1 MVLEEADGK
10 YVATIPAG
18 ATEVKFVCEW
28 EEKEEEEEPVNAA
41 AQVTGA
47 LGVAVVLNDN
57 EAVIDGSTIVADGI
71 LDTAA
76 SASTVAVTTAD
87 GSGQEADEETPGA
100 VCTFGRAL
108 LHRRRD
114 NAESLSRHGLL
125 HRHYRLDL

>member
-1 MVLEEADGK
+1 MKKGTLTMTYKDASGSGSMVLEEADGK

-57 EAVIDGSTIVADGI
+57 DGNTKPTATPKAEQPKELPHTGGLEGI
-71 LDTAA
+71 QGKPHFQ
-76 SASTVAVTTAD
+76 
-87 GSGQEADEETPGA
+87 GSYLQ
-100 VCTFGRAL
+100 
-108 LHRRRD
+108 
-114 NAESLSRHGLL
+114 
-125 HRHYRLDL
+125 HYR